1 MLIQKCIGF
10 FIWLITNFLY
20 IRFSN
25 YQTMNS
31 KITLLIFSLFSIA
44 GFSQDKAYDL
54 LKDKTQTNILYDRVY
69 NISNA
74 ANLKSEGISTNNFLQ
89 VYHEI
94 QRADFDN
101 RLPKLETIKEEAN
114 NGFINNQIP
123 LSILISDFETIKKS
137 EINNKNVFLNS
148 NNQMEIKSGITNT
161 FEKHS
166 INLIGA
172 LLQKS
177 KNNQVDF
184 ILKSDLIFNTTNRT
198 ITSISINYDDSK
210 TWENINQNQAFRIN
224 FTKNGS
230 QIINFKMMLSTG
242 EIVEQSI
249 AFEVDCPILASTN
262 KNSQYL
268 SPNAISTITAS
279 IPYQGYGETQGF
291 FGQAEYQIFPDTV
304 DGILDKPIFL
314 LDGFDPGDTRNI
326 PGIYSLLNYG
336 VSGQNLGDIVR
347 AQGYDVIILNFPTY
361 TRTGT
366 TTVVDGGVDYI
377 QRNAMILVELINQ
390 INGQKVGTAQNVI
403 IGPSMGGLISRY
415 ALRYMEQHNINHDT
429 RLYISFD
436 SPHLGANVPIGIQ
449 HLFNYMGFGPVGDV
463 TLQSLVNGMLKSP
476 AGREMLIDQFE
487 GHLNSTLSAPANT
500 YEFVTA
506 PASALQPIGC
516 PNYRNAFQSELN
528 TMGFP
533 TTTRNV
539 SIVNGAGN
547 GTMTGTPGMA
557 VMNHT
562 FNISST
568 QRAIIKLNFTPSVT
582 QNSIEVSHFTG
593 QQWFLFWI
601 TGYES
606 FAKSKAPSYTDG
618 LDSAPG
624 GRFDMNSLS
633 SLGTSNAI
641 LNEFLNNLNIM
652 YFDFI
657 PAWSSMSIS
666 NTTNLYSPITSSST
680 TPFLA
685 SSIPTTNENHVT
697 LTDTNVAFA
706 LSEIFNPALTTNESE
721 ALNSIWVKNPIENSV
736 QINSNY
742 EIENAS
748 ISIKDVL
755 GKTIFNVNNQTI
767 NGRLEIPVSL
777 SKGVYLISIK
787 NKNGSITKK
796 IIKG

>member
-1 MLIQKCIGF
+1 MKA
-10 FIWLITNFLY
+10 
-20 IRFSN
+20 
-25 YQTMNS
+25 
-31 KITLLIFSLFSIA
+31 KITLLILSLYSIL
-44 GFSQDKAYDL
+44 GFSQDKTYDL
-54 LKDKTQTNILYDRVY
+54 LKDKTQTNVLYDRVY
-69 NISNA
+69 
-74 ANLKSEGISTNNFLQ
+74 GISDATNPKSKEVTTNQFLQ
-89 VYHEI
+89 TYHEI
-94 QRADFDN
+94 QRADFNN
-101 RLPKLETIKEEAN
+101 RLPKLESIQNQAN
-114 NGFINNQIP
+114 LGFSQNQIP
-123 LSILISDFETIKKS
+123 LAILISDFETIKKS
-137 EINNKNVFLNS
+137 EIDNKNVFLNS
-148 NNQMEIKSGITNT
+148 NNQMEIKSGITNP

-177 KNNQVDF
+177 KNSQVDF
-184 ILKSDLIFNTTNRT
+184 ILKSNLIFNTTNKT
-198 ITSISINYDDSK
+198 ITSISVNYEDLK
-210 TWENINQNQAFRIN
+210 TWKNINQNQAFRIN
-224 FTKNGS
+224 FIKNGS
-230 QIINFKMMLSTG
+230 QIINFKIVLSTG
-242 EIVEQSI
+242 ETIEQSI
-249 AFEVDCPILASTN
+249 IFDVDCPIISDTKKTSSAF
-262 KNSQYL
+262 
-268 SPNAISTITAS
+268 SPQVINTISAT
-279 IPYQGYGETQGF
+279 IPYQGYGETSPNGIGF
-291 FGQAEYQIFPDTV
+291 LGQAEYQIFPDTV

-314 LDGFDPGDTRNI
+314 LDGFDPGDARNI

-336 VSGQNLGDIVR
+336 TTGQNLGDIVR

-366 TTVVDGGVDYI
+366 STVVDGGVDYI

-390 INGQKVGTAQNVI
+390 INAQKVGTAQNVV

-415 ALRYMEQHNINHDT
+415 ALRYMEQHSLTHDT

-436 SPHLGANVPIGIQ
+436 SPHLGANVPIGFQ

-506 PASALQPIGC
+506 PATALQPIGC
-516 PNYRNAFQSELN
+516 PNYRDVFQSELN

-533 TTTRNV
+533 ATTRNV
-539 SIVNGAGN
+539 SIANGAGN

-568 QRAIIKLNFTPSVT
+568 QRAIIKLNFTPSIA

-593 QQWFLFWI
+593 QQWFLFWV

-633 SLGTSNAI
+633 SLGTGNAI
-641 LNEFLNNLNIM
+641 LTEFLNNLNIM

-657 PAWSSMSIS
+657 PTWSSMSIS

-697 LTDTNVAFA
+697 LTPDNVAFA
-706 LSEIFNPALTTNESE
+706 LNEILIPNLTSNQNSI
-721 ALNSIWVKNPIENSV
+721 LNSIWIKNPIANSV

-748 ISIKDVL
+748 ISITDVL
-755 GKTIFNVNNQTI
+755 GKTIFNINSQTI
-767 NGRLEIPVSL
+767 NGTLEIPVSL
-777 SKGVYLISIK
+777 SNGVYLITIK
-787 NKNGSITKK
+787 NNSGSITKK
-796 IIKG
+796 IVKE